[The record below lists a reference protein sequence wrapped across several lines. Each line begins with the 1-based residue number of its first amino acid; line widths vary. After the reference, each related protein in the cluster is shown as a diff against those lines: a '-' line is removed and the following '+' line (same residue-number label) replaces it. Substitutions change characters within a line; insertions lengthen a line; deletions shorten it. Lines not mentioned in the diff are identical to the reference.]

1 MSDKVKI
8 AAVQMNPK
16 ITKNRENLDKVLLEA
31 GTAAK
36 NGADLIV
43 FPECALTG
51 YVFYSREEALPFTES
66 IPGASTDRL
75 AACCNELVIHV
86 IVGLL

>member
-1 MSDKVKI
+1 MRDKVKI

-16 ITKNRENLDKVLLEA
+16 ITKNRENLEKILLEA
-31 GTAAK
+31 RAAAK

-51 YVFYSREEALPFTES
+51 YLFSSREEA
-66 IPGASTDRL
+66 IPKSSTK
-75 AACCNELVIHV
+75 
-86 IVGLL
+86 